1 MQERSEENKEE
12 SLYYMG
18 EAKFSPIPLTV
29 SSPLIQATDKGKI
42 RAVAVQ
48 SMAEHAQQQINLL
61 RKQAQLIM
69 EQVAEIEQ
77 RMRLSEEIYAADLS
91 FEPVVGQTYHLY
103 ERESGKKFLSLVGPS
118 EWGRTKAQ
126 LEHIATVTL
135 LPDKSWTFHK
145 NHD

>member
-48 SMAEHAQQQINLL
+48 SMVEHAQQQINLL

-77 RMRLSEEIYAADLS
+77 RYSA
-91 FEPVVGQTYHLY
+91 
-103 ERESGKKFLSLVGPS
+103 
-118 EWGRTKAQ
+118 
-126 LEHIATVTL
+126 
-135 LPDKSWTFHK
+135 
-145 NHD
+145 